1 MVDDSWYKTIVLAGG
16 SACLPG
22 LAERQEKE
30 LYDLLP
36 SCMSNGIRVLPPP
49 YGVDSAWFGAKLI
62 GNLKLLPHF
71 LVCYEKA
78 ISA

>member
-1 MVDDSWYKTIVLAGG
+1 
-16 SACLPG
+16 
-22 LAERQEKE
+22 
-30 LYDLLP
+30 
-36 SCMSNGIRVLPPP
+36 MSNGTRVLPPP